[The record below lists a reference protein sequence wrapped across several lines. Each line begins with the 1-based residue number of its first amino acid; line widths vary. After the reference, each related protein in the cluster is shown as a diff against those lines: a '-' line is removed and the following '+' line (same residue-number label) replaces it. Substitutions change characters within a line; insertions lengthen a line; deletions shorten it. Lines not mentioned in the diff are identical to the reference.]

1 MENFFLMA
9 LTIIFLIESFVEI
22 RLFADVRNI
31 FLKSDRTEPTKRVA
45 RIIKIENQWS
55 WVSWIFLLLM
65 FVMSAKY
72 TFLLICIITLIETWV
87 VYELQ
92 NAKNY
97 AESINK

>member
-1 MENFFLMA
+1 MENFFLVA
-9 LTIIFLIESFVEI
+9 LTVIFLIESFVEI

-31 FLKSDRTEPTKRVA
+31 FIKSGRAQPTKRVA

-55 WVSWIFLLLM
+55 WVSWIFLLLL
-65 FVMSAKY
+65 FVLPDVY
-72 TFLLICIITLIETWV
+72 TFLIICIITLIETWV

-97 AESINK
+97 AENINQ